1 LNFGNSECHIDQNE
15 KLWSQIG
22 MDDLDRKIVTLLR
35 GNGRRSVS
43 DLALETGA
51 SRATVR
57 ARIERM
63 EQDGTIV
70 GYTVMLRADAFEDV
84 VRGVMTIEIEG
95 HVTDRV
101 IRTLGGFPEISQI
114 HTTNGRWDLLV
125 ELGASSLADFD
136 AVLRKIRLVPGIT
149 GSETSLLLSTPR
161 STRAKL

>member
-1 LNFGNSECHIDQNE
+1 
-15 KLWSQIG
+15 

-43 DLALETGA
+43 DLALETGS

-57 ARIERM
+57 GRIERM
-63 EQDGTIV
+63 EEDGTII
-70 GYTVMLRADAFEDV
+70 GYTVMLRADALEDA
-84 VRGVMTIEIEG
+84 VRGVMMIEIEG

-101 IRTLGGFPEISQI
+101 IRTLGGFPEVSQI

-125 ELGASSLADFD
+125 ELSAASLTEFD
-136 AVLRKIRLVPGIT
+136 GVLRKIRLVPGIT

-161 STRAKL
+161 STKAKL

>member
-1 LNFGNSECHIDQNE
+1 MDALDQ
-15 KLWSQIG
+15 
-22 MDDLDRKIVTLLR
+22 KIVTLLR

-63 EQDGTIV
+63 EQDGTIL
-70 GYTVMLRADAFEDV
+70 GYTVMLRADALEDV

-101 IRTLGGFPEISQI
+101 IRTLGGFAEISQI

-125 ELGASSLADFD
+125 ELSAASLAEFD

>member
-1 LNFGNSECHIDQNE
+1 
-15 KLWSQIG
+15 

-57 ARIERM
+57 GRIERM
-63 EQDGTIV
+63 EQDGTII
-70 GYTVMLRADAFEDV
+70 GYTVMLRADALEDV
-84 VRGVMTIEIEG
+84 VRGVMMIEIEG

-101 IRTLGGFPEISQI
+101 IRTLGGFPEIAQI

-125 ELGASSLADFD
+125 ELSAPSLAGFD

-161 STRAKL
+161 STKAKL

>member
-1 LNFGNSECHIDQNE
+1 
-15 KLWSQIG
+15 

-57 ARIERM
+57 GRIERM
-63 EQDGTIV
+63 EQDGTIL
-70 GYTVMLRADAFEDV
+70 GYTVMLRADALEDV
-84 VRGVMTIEIEG
+84 VRGVMMIEIEG

-101 IRTLGGFPEISQI
+101 IRTLGGFPEIAQI

-125 ELGASSLADFD
+125 ELSAASLAEFD

>member
-1 LNFGNSECHIDQNE
+1 
-15 KLWSQIG
+15 
-22 MDDLDRKIVTLLR
+22 MDELDRKIVTLLR

-57 ARIERM
+57 GRIERM
-63 EQDGTIV
+63 EEDGTII
-70 GYTVMLRADAFEDV
+70 GYTVMLRADALEDV
-84 VRGVMTIEIEG
+84 VRGIMMIEIEG

-101 IRTLGGFPEISQI
+101 IRTLGGFPEITQI

-125 ELGASSLADFD
+125 ELGASSLTEFD
-136 AVLRKIRLVPGIT
+136 AVLRKIRLVSGIT
-149 GSETSLLLSTPR
+149 GSETSILLSTPR

>member
-1 LNFGNSECHIDQNE
+1 
-15 KLWSQIG
+15 
-22 MDDLDRKIVTLLR
+22 MDDLDRKIITLLR

-43 DLALETGA
+43 DLAIEIGT

-63 EQDGTIV
+63 ELDGIIL
-70 GYTVMLRADAFEDV
+70 GYTVMLRADALEDV
-84 VRGVMTIEIEG
+84 VRGVMMIEIQG

-125 ELGASSLADFD
+125 ELSASSLAEFD

-161 STRAKL
+161 STKAKL

>member
-1 LNFGNSECHIDQNE
+1 
-15 KLWSQIG
+15 
-22 MDDLDRKIVTLLR
+22 MDDLDRKIITMLR

-43 DLALETGA
+43 DLAIETGT

-63 EQDGTIV
+63 EGDGTIL
-70 GYTVMLRADAFEDV
+70 GYTVMLRADALEDV
-84 VRGVMTIEIEG
+84 VRGVMMIEIEG

-125 ELGASSLADFD
+125 ELNASSLTDFD

-149 GSETSLLLSTPR
+149 NSETNLLLSTPR
-161 STRAKL
+161 STKAKL

>member
-1 LNFGNSECHIDQNE
+1 MN
-15 KLWSQIG
+15 
-22 MDDLDRKIVTLLR
+22 DLDQKIVTLLR

-63 EQDGTIV
+63 EHDGTIL
-70 GYTVMLRADAFEDV
+70 GYTVMLRADALEDV
-84 VRGVMTIEIEG
+84 IRGIMMIEIEG

-125 ELGASSLADFD
+125 ELNASNLTDFD
-136 AVLRKIRLVPGIT
+136 AVLRKIRLVAGIT

-161 STRAKL
+161 STKAKL

>member
-1 LNFGNSECHIDQNE
+1 
-15 KLWSQIG
+15 
-22 MDDLDRKIVTLLR
+22 MDDLDRKIITLLR

-43 DLALETGA
+43 DLAIEIGT

-63 EQDGTIV
+63 ELDGTIL
-70 GYTVMLRADAFEDV
+70 GYTVMLRADALEDV
-84 VRGVMTIEIEG
+84 VRGVMMIEIQG

-114 HTTNGRWDLLV
+114 HTTNGQWDLLV
-125 ELGASSLADFD
+125 ELSASSLAEFD

-161 STRAKL
+161 STKAKL

>member
-1 LNFGNSECHIDQNE
+1 
-15 KLWSQIG
+15 

-57 ARIERM
+57 GRIERM
-63 EQDGTIV
+63 EQDGTIL
-70 GYTVMLRADAFEDV
+70 GYTVMLRADALEDV
-84 VRGVMTIEIEG
+84 VRGVMMIEIEG

-101 IRTLGGFPEISQI
+101 IRTLGGFPEVSQI

-125 ELGASSLADFD
+125 ELSAASLAEFD

-161 STRAKL
+161 STKAKL

>member
-1 LNFGNSECHIDQNE
+1 
-15 KLWSQIG
+15 

-57 ARIERM
+57 GRIERM
-63 EQDGTIV
+63 EEDGTIL
-70 GYTVMLRADAFEDV
+70 GYTVMLRADALEDV
-84 VRGVMTIEIEG
+84 VRGVMMIEIEG

-125 ELGASSLADFD
+125 ELSAASLAEFD

-149 GSETSLLLSTPR
+149 GSETSILLSTPR
-161 STRAKL
+161 STKAKL

>member
-1 LNFGNSECHIDQNE
+1 
-15 KLWSQIG
+15 

-57 ARIERM
+57 GRIERM
-63 EQDGTIV
+63 EQDGTIL
-70 GYTVMLRADAFEDV
+70 GYTVMLRADALEDV
-84 VRGVMTIEIEG
+84 VRGVMMIEIEG

-101 IRTLGGFPEISQI
+101 IRTLGGFPEIAQI

-125 ELGASSLADFD
+125 ELSAASLAEFD

-161 STRAKL
+161 STKAKL